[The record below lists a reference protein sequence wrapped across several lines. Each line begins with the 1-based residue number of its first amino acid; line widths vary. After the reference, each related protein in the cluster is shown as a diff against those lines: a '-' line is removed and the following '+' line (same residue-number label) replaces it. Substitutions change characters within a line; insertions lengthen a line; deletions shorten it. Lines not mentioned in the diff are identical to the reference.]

1 MKNEILKN
9 LSTECPW
16 RDTLYWYDT
25 IDSTNVRIKQLAKEG
40 APQGTVVIAGGQT
53 GGRGRL
59 GRSFSSPAGQG
70 VYLSALLRP
79 ACRPEKLMHLTC
91 AVAVAMCRA
100 IARTCGVRPGIK
112 WTNDLVYGQKK
123 LGGILTEV
131 SVDSRTGLLEYAIV
145 GVGVNCLQRKED
157 FPEEL
162 QDMAASLTMVSGKAV
177 SPGMLAAAMTEELY
191 ALSDSLLTQKKR
203 IMENYKE
210 NCITLGKDV
219 VLVRGEEIRYGRAL
233 DLDDSG
239 GLVVD
244 FGNGDVRTVSS
255 GEVSVR
261 GMYGYL

>member
-1 MKNEILKN
+1 MKHEILRN

-40 APQGTVVIAGGQT
+40 APQGTVVIAGEQT

-79 ACRPEKLMHLTC
+79 ACPPEKLMHLTC

-100 IARTCGVRPGIK
+100 VERACGVRPGIK
-112 WTNDLVYGQKK
+112 WTNDLVHGNKK

-131 SVDSRTGLLEYAIV
+131 AVDSRTGLLEYAIV
-145 GVGVNCLQRKED
+145 GVGINCLQSTQD
-157 FPEEL
+157 FPREL
-162 QDMAASLTMVSGKAV
+162 RDMAASLSVVSGKRV
-177 SPGMLAAAMTEELY
+177 SPGILAAAMTEELY
-191 ALSDSLLTQKKR
+191 ALSGSLLTQKE
-203 IMENYKE
+203 ILMASYKE
-210 NCITLGKDV
+210 SCITLGKDV
-219 VLVRGEEIRYGRAL
+219 VLIRGEEVRYGRAL

-239 GLVVD
+239 ALLVD
-244 FGNGDVRTVSS
+244 FGNGDIRPVSS